1 MRFRNGIIAGMV
13 LFMVFILSLV
23 VVLSSKGSELTT
35 EDYYLKDKNFQQN
48 INARQLAMDIKNPA
62 IVKIENKLLSIAF
75 KENRLAE
82 KVKISFSRPNDKAL
96 DREVKIGTIPSTV
109 PVRFLKNG
117 NYEMVITYEIEGKK
131 YEQVEELIVE

>member
-48 INARQLAMDIKNPA
+48 INARQLAIDIKNPA
-62 IVKIENKLLSIAF
+62 IVKVENKLLSIVF
-75 KENRLAE
+75 KENRVASN
-82 KVKISFSRPNDKAL
+82 VMISFTRPNDKSL
-96 DREVKIGTIPSTV
+96 DREVKIGTTPATV
-109 PVRFLKNG
+109 PVKFLEKG
-117 NYEMVITYEIEGKK
+117 NYDITITYQIDGTK

>member
-23 VVLSSKGSELTT
+23 VVLSYKGSELTT

-62 IVKIENKLLSIAF
+62 IVKVENKLLSIVF
-75 KENRLAE
+75 KENRVASN
-82 KVKISFSRPNDKAL
+82 VMISFTRPNDKSL
-96 DREVKIGTIPSTV
+96 DREVKIGTTPATV
-109 PVRFLKNG
+109 PVKFLEKG
-117 NYEMVITYEIEGKK
+117 NYDITITYQIDGKK

>member
-1 MRFRNGIIAGMV
+1 
-13 LFMVFILSLV
+13 MVFILSLV

-62 IVKIENKLLSIAF
+62 IIKVENKLLSIVF
-75 KENRLAE
+75 KENRVASN
-82 KVKISFSRPNDKAL
+82 VMISFTRPNDKSL
-96 DREVKIGTIPSTV
+96 DREVKIGTTPATIPV
-109 PVRFLKNG
+109 KFLEKG
-117 NYEMVITYEIEGKK
+117 NYDMTITYQIDGKK

>member
-1 MRFRNGIIAGMV
+1 MAFRNGIIAGMV

-62 IVKIENKLLSIAF
+62 IVKVENKLLSIVF
-75 KENRLAE
+75 KENRVASN
-82 KVKISFSRPNDKAL
+82 VMISFTRPNDKSL
-96 DREVKIGTIPSTV
+96 DREVKIGTTPATV
-109 PVRFLKNG
+109 PVKFLEKG
-117 NYEMVITYEIEGKK
+117 NYDMTITYQIDGKK

>member
-48 INARQLAMDIKNPA
+48 INARQLAMDIQNPA

-82 KVKISFSRPNDKAL
+82 NVKISFSRPNDKAL
-96 DREVKIGTIPSTV
+96 DREVKIGSVPSTV
-109 PVRFLKNG
+109 PVKFLKNG
-117 NYEMVITYEIEGKK
+117 NYDMVITYEIEGKK
-131 YEQVEELIVE
+131 YEQVEELSVE

>member
-1 MRFRNGIIAGMV
+1 MRFRNGIIIGMV

-48 INARQLAMDIKNPA
+48 INARQLAADIHNPA

-117 NYEMVITYEIEGKK
+117 NYDMVITYEIEGEK

>member
-1 MRFRNGIIAGMV
+1 MRFRNGIIVGMV

-23 VVLSSKGSELTT
+23 VVISSKGSELTT

-48 INARQLAMDIKNPA
+48 INARQLAMDNENPA
-62 IVKIENKLLSIAF
+62 VVKVENKLLSIAF

-96 DREVKIGTIPSTV
+96 DREVKIGTIPSTI
-109 PVRFLKNG
+109 PVKFLKNG
-117 NYEMVITYEIEGKK
+117 NYDIVITYVIGGKN

>member
-1 MRFRNGIIAGMV
+1 MAFRNGIIAGMV

-62 IVKIENKLLSIAF
+62 IVKVENKLLSIIF
-75 KENRLAE
+75 KENRVASN
-82 KVKISFSRPNDKAL
+82 VMISFTRPNDKSL
-96 DREVKIGTIPSTV
+96 DREVKIGTTPATV
-109 PVRFLKNG
+109 PVKFLEKG
-117 NYEMVITYEIEGKK
+117 NYDMTITYQIDGKK
-131 YEQVEELIVE
+131 YEQVEELIIE

>member
-48 INARQLAMDIKNPA
+48 INARQLAMDIQNPA

-82 KVKISFSRPNDKAL
+82 NVKISFSRPNDKAL
-96 DREVKIGTIPSTV
+96 DREVKIGSVPSTV
-109 PVRFLKNG
+109 PVKFLKNG

>member
-1 MRFRNGIIAGMV
+1 MAFRNGIIAGMV

-48 INARQLAMDIKNPA
+48 INARQSAMDIKNPA
-62 IVKIENKLLSIAF
+62 IVKVENKLLSIVF
-75 KENRLAE
+75 KENRVASN
-82 KVKISFSRPNDKAL
+82 VMISFTRPNDKSL
-96 DREVKIGTIPSTV
+96 DREVKIGTTPATV
-109 PVRFLKNG
+109 PVKFLEKG
-117 NYEMVITYEIEGKK
+117 NYDMTITYQIEGKK

>member
-1 MRFRNGIIAGMV
+1 MRFRNGIIIGMV

-23 VVLSSKGSELTT
+23 VVISSKGSELTT

-48 INARQLAMDIKNPA
+48 INARQLAMDIQNPA

-96 DREVKIGTIPSTV
+96 DRKVKIGTIPSTV
-109 PVRFLKNG
+109 PVKFLKNG
-117 NYEMVITYEIEGKK
+117 NYDMVITYEIEEKK

>member
-1 MRFRNGIIAGMV
+1 MAFRNGIIAGMV

-48 INARQLAMDIKNPA
+48 INARQLAMDIQNPA

-82 KVKISFSRPNDKAL
+82 NVKISFSRPNDKAL
-96 DREVKIGTIPSTV
+96 DREVKIGSVPSTV
-109 PVRFLKNG
+109 PVKFLKNG
-117 NYEMVITYEIEGKK
+117 NYDMVITYEIEGKK

>member
-62 IVKIENKLLSIAF
+62 IVKVENKLLTIVF
-75 KENRLAE
+75 KENRVASN
-82 KVKISFSRPNDKAL
+82 VMISFTRPNDKSL
-96 DREVKIGTIPSTV
+96 DREVKIGTTPATV
-109 PVRFLKNG
+109 PVKFLEKG
-117 NYEMVITYEIEGKK
+117 NYDMTITYQIDGKK

>member
-1 MRFRNGIIAGMV
+1 
-13 LFMVFILSLV
+13 MVFILSLV

-62 IVKIENKLLSIAF
+62 IVKVENKLLTIVF
-75 KENRLAE
+75 KENRVASN
-82 KVKISFSRPNDKAL
+82 VMISFTRPNDKSL
-96 DREVKIGTIPSTV
+96 DREVKIGTTPATV
-109 PVRFLKNG
+109 PVKFLEKG
-117 NYEMVITYEIEGKK
+117 NYDMTITYQIDGKK

>member
-1 MRFRNGIIAGMV
+1 
-13 LFMVFILSLV
+13 MVFILSLV

-48 INARQLAMDIKNPA
+48 INARQLAMDIQNPA

-82 KVKISFSRPNDKAL
+82 NVKISFSRPNDKAL
-96 DREVKIGTIPSTV
+96 DREVKIGSVPSTV
-109 PVRFLKNG
+109 PVKFLKNG
-117 NYEMVITYEIEGKK
+117 NYDMVITYEIEGKK

>member
-35 EDYYLKDKNFQQN
+35 EDYYLKDKNFQQI
-48 INARQLAMDIKNPA
+48 INARQLAMDIQNPA

-82 KVKISFSRPNDKAL
+82 NVKISFSRPNDKAL
-96 DREVKIGTIPSTV
+96 DREVKIGSVPSTV
-109 PVRFLKNG
+109 PVKFLKNG
-117 NYEMVITYEIEGKK
+117 NYDMVITYEIEGKK

>member
-1 MRFRNGIIAGMV
+1 MRFRNGIIVGMV

-48 INARQLAMDIKNPA
+48 INARQLAIDIKNPA
-62 IVKIENKLLSIAF
+62 IVKVENKLLSIVF
-75 KENRLAE
+75 KENRVASN
-82 KVKISFSRPNDKAL
+82 VMISFTRPNDKSL
-96 DREVKIGTIPSTV
+96 DREVKIGTTPATV
-109 PVRFLKNG
+109 PVKFLEKG
-117 NYEMVITYEIEGKK
+117 NYDMTITYQIDGKK

>member
-1 MRFRNGIIAGMV
+1 MGFRNGIIAGMV

-48 INARQLAMDIKNPA
+48 INARQLAMDIQNPA

-82 KVKISFSRPNDKAL
+82 NVKISFSRPNDKAL
-96 DREVKIGTIPSTV
+96 DREVKIGSVPSTV
-109 PVRFLKNG
+109 PVKFLKNG
-117 NYEMVITYEIEGKK
+117 NYDMVITYEIEGKK
-131 YEQVEELIVE
+131 YEQVEQLIVE

>member
-1 MRFRNGIIAGMV
+1 
-13 LFMVFILSLV
+13 MVFILSLV

-62 IVKIENKLLSIAF
+62 IVKVENKLLSIVF
-75 KENRLAE
+75 KENRVASN
-82 KVKISFSRPNDKAL
+82 VMISFTRPNDKSL
-96 DREVKIGTIPSTV
+96 DREVKIGTTPATV
-109 PVRFLKNG
+109 PVKFLEKG
-117 NYEMVITYEIEGKK
+117 NYDITITYQIDGKK

>member
-62 IVKIENKLLSIAF
+62 IVKVENKLLSIVF
-75 KENRLAE
+75 KENRVASN
-82 KVKISFSRPNDKAL
+82 VMISFTRPNDKSL
-96 DREVKIGTIPSTV
+96 DREVKIGTTPATV
-109 PVRFLKNG
+109 PVKFLEKG
-117 NYEMVITYEIEGKK
+117 NYDITITYQIDGKK

>member
-1 MRFRNGIIAGMV
+1 MAFRNGIIAGMV

-62 IVKIENKLLSIAF
+62 IVKVENKLLSIVF
-75 KENRLAE
+75 KENRVASN
-82 KVKISFSRPNDKAL
+82 VMISFTRPNDKSL
-96 DREVKIGTIPSTV
+96 DREVKIGTTPATV
-109 PVRFLKNG
+109 PVEFLEKG
-117 NYEMVITYEIEGKK
+117 NYDITITYQIDGKK

>member
-62 IVKIENKLLSIAF
+62 IVKVENKLLSIVF
-75 KENRLAE
+75 KENRVASN
-82 KVKISFSRPNDKAL
+82 VMISFTRPNDKSL
-96 DREVKIGTIPSTV
+96 DREVKIGTTPATV
-109 PVRFLKNG
+109 PVKFLEKG
-117 NYEMVITYEIEGKK
+117 NYDMTITYQIDGEK

>member
-1 MRFRNGIIAGMV
+1 MGFRNGIIAGMV

-48 INARQLAMDIKNPA
+48 INARQLAMDIQSPA

-82 KVKISFSRPNDKAL
+82 NVKISFSRPNDKAL
-96 DREVKIGTIPSTV
+96 DREVKIGSIPSTV
-109 PVRFLKNG
+109 PIKFLKNG
-117 NYEMVITYEIEGKK
+117 NYDMVITYEIEGKK

>member
-1 MRFRNGIIAGMV
+1 MAFRNGIIAGMV

-62 IVKIENKLLSIAF
+62 IVKVENKLLSIVF
-75 KENRLAE
+75 KENRVASN
-82 KVKISFSRPNDKAL
+82 VMISFTRPNDKSL
-96 DREVKIGTIPSTV
+96 DREVKIGTTPATV
-109 PVRFLKNG
+109 PVKFLEKG
-117 NYEMVITYEIEGKK
+117 NYDMTITYQIEGKK
-131 YEQVEELIVE
+131 YEQVEELIIE